1 MEETERNENQS
12 QRGKATNSQRG
23 MGEEPGDKGLWGRM
37 ETDREKQSDR
47 EGGRRERL
55 LPWTLTL
62 HAPLSPTVHPAPPQ
76 TGGDPEKSLG
86 PSVCRAQLALSCPA
100 GLDRSDKIESQD
112 GRSRCTLIEPSNGF
126 VF

>member
-100 GLDRSDKIESQD
+100 GLDPDILRSEAAEGHPT
-112 GRSRCTLIEPSNGF
+112 GR
-126 VF
+126 

>member
-1 MEETERNENQS
+1 MRIKS

-23 MGEEPGDKGLWGRM
+23 MGEEPGDKGLWGGM
-37 ETDREKQSDR
+37 EIDRDKQSDR

-55 LPWTLTL
+55 LPWTPTL
-62 HAPLSPTVHPAPPQ
+62 HSPLSPTVHPVPPQ

-100 GLDRSDKIESQD
+100 GLAPDLLLPRPLRGTPLG
-112 GRSRCTLIEPSNGF
+112 GRALEP
-126 VF
+126 VL